1 MNQNSRQ
8 PREFTGRHML
18 AIMIAFFGV
27 IIAVNFTMAWLAGN
41 SWTGLVVKN
50 SYVASQQYNEKL
62 RQAEAQ
68 RQRGW
73 KTKLTYQQ
81 GVFDFRLTDRDGT
94 PLNFNRLTLSVGRPA
109 TEVQD
114 RDLVLKRI
122 APGRYT
128 SRQTLSP
135 GLWAVVIT
143 GSGTNK
149 PFRYERRIHVGAT

>member
-1 MNQNSRQ
+1 MSQLIRP

-27 IIAVNFTMAWLAGN
+27 IISVNFTMAWLAGS

-50 SYVASQQYNEKL
+50 SYVASQHYNEKL

-68 RQRGW
+68 RNRGW

-81 GVFDFRLTDRDGT
+81 GVFEFRLTDRNGT
-94 PLNFNRLTLSVGRPA
+94 PVNFDQLALSVGRPA

-114 RDLVLKRI
+114 RNLVLRRI

-128 SRQTLSP
+128 SKQALKP
-135 GLWAVVIT
+135 GLWAIVIT
-143 GSGTNK
+143 GQETDK
-149 PFRYERRIHVGAT
+149 PFRYERRIHVGAK